1 MPNTGLDSVVRKTPY
16 GPYGGKGHPRLR
28 LRAGIFCGK
37 NNRERGSDISG
48 YSGEDTPPDIC
59 LDYGEEE
66 GGLLFP
72 ARRKNKT
79 RLRVNK
85 VHGVATEEVRFQG
98 KQGR

>member
-1 MPNTGLDSVVRKTPY
+1 MALREDPPSPPATGRDILWEEQQ
-16 GPYGGKGHPRLR
+16 
-28 LRAGIFCGK
+28 
-37 NNRERGSDISG
+37 REGSDISG
-48 YSGEDTPPDIC
+48 YSGGDTPPDIC